1 MDQASQISAVPV
13 VTPEAEVRRRIDPRT
28 GKVTMI
34 YPESFWHEHEQRRLA
49 SGLSI
54 GQYCERHELAKST
67 YRRWCA
73 RMAGRPARGAAN
85 GGPDRAAR
93 AAGFLPI
100 HATRAQCHSPVG
112 NTGVTEWP
120 ATAAQLQIEL
130 SGGVTVRLHGEAA
143 RLTLEAVLARLR
155 ASA

>member
-85 GGPDRAAR
+85 GGHDRAAR

-100 HATRAQCHSPVG
+100 PATCAQRHSPVG
-112 NTGVTEWP
+112 NAGVTEWS
-120 ATAAQLQIEL
+120 ANAAELRIEL